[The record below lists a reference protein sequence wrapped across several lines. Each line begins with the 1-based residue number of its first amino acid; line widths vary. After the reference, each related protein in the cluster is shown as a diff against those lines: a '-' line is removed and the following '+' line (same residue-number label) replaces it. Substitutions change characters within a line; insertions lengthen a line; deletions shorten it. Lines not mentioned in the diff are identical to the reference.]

1 MNIHSQRR
9 PVVKKYHC
17 SKVLLHESKQ
27 LLGYGLVLV
36 ALIGLSSCSKKGAA
50 TDLAQQA
57 RQAGVPVL
65 VAPVVEKTVPIE
77 LKVIGTGEA
86 YSVVSI
92 KSMING
98 EITRVNFTEGQ
109 DVKKGDLL
117 FAIDSRPYQAAL
129 HQAEANLARD
139 LAQQKNAL
147 DQAVR
152 NENLFKQGI
161 IPQQTA
167 EQLRATADSYDAT
180 LLADRAAIEAVK
192 VQLSY
197 CSIYSPIDGRTGSVL
212 IHQGNVVK
220 ANDTTSLVVIN
231 QINPIYVSFSV
242 AERYFSE
249 IKQRMNTERLK
260 VSATIPKNDGSPEEG
275 VLTFIDNAVDSTT
288 GTLRLKGTF
297 PNRERHLWPGQFVNI
312 ILRLSSQPHT
322 VVVPTQAI
330 QTGQGGQFVYVV
342 KADQTVESRQVV
354 AGRALEGE
362 TVVEKGLQPGETV
375 VTDGQLRLAPG
386 SRVQIKN
393 AASGAEVKGS

>member
-1 MNIHSQRR
+1 MNIQSQRR
-9 PVVKKYHC
+9 PVVKKYHR

-297 PNRERHLWPGQFVNI
+297 PNRERHLWPGQFVNV

-342 KADQTVESRQVV
+342 KGDQTVESRQVV
-354 AGRALEGE
+354 VGRALEGE

-393 AASGAEVKGS
+393 TASGAEVKGS